1 MGLADR
7 FKKTLNST
15 DLFTSPDKDIPKL
28 KPKTQTT
35 ATTPVSTGVIPAIGP
50 IERAES
56 KFNDLV
62 VNTIKKI
69 KNTPYWTDYSEAE
82 QEKMVSRY
90 FDIKIKAEKY
100 SDVKVGLKEK
110 CAFIQ
115 DVLARAK
122 KL

>member
-7 FKKTLNST
+7 FKKTLNTT
-15 DLFTSPDKDIPKL
+15 DIFTPPEKEVPKL
-28 KPKTQTT
+28 KPKAQV
-35 ATTPVSTGVIPAIGP
+35 PVSTGVIPAIAP
-50 IERAES
+50 FDKTES

-62 VNTIKKI
+62 INTVKKI

-110 CAFIQ
+110 CTFIQ

>member
-7 FKKTLNST
+7 FKKTLSTT
-15 DLFTSPDKDIPKL
+15 DLFSSPENEVPKL
-28 KPKTQTT
+28 KPK
-35 ATTPVSTGVIPAIGP
+35 APVSTPVSTGVIPAIAQV
-50 IERAES
+50 EKTES

-62 VNTIKKI
+62 INTVKKI
-69 KNTPYWTDYSEAE
+69 KNTPYWSDYSETE

-110 CAFIQ
+110 CTFIQ

>member
-7 FKKTLNST
+7 FKKTLTTT
-15 DLFTSPDKDIPKL
+15 DLFTSPDKEIPKL
-28 KPKTQTT
+28 KPKAST
-35 ATTPVSTGVIPAIGP
+35 TTPVSTGVIPAIAP
-50 IERAES
+50 TERAES

-62 VNTIKKI
+62 INTVKKI

-90 FDIKIKAEKY
+90 FDIKIRAEKY
-100 SDVKVGLKEK
+100 SDIKVGLKEK
-110 CAFIQ
+110 CTFIQ